1 MRLIDADALIVKFK
15 DDLESLQ
22 EFAFQ
27 LATIGAINTVKH
39 QSTVDAVPVI
49 RCKDCKRLG
58 VANMKDKYGQ
68 PSPIPCC
75 RRNGHIR
82 LGIKPDDYCSR
93 AERKEE

>member
-1 MRLIDADALIVKFK
+1 MRLIDADALRIVFTEKGSERVCGDK
-15 DDLESLQ
+15 LCK
-22 EFAFQ
+22 
-27 LATIGAINTVKH
+27 AII
-39 QSTVDAVPVI
+39 SRIDEMPTVDAVPVI

-68 PSPIPCC
+68 PNPVPCC

>member
-1 MRLIDADALIVKFK
+1 MRLIDADAV
-15 DDLESLQ
+15 
-22 EFAFQ
+22 
-27 LATIGAINTVKH
+27 INGVRNRCLGQTDVAKAEY
-39 QSTVDAVPVI
+39 QIIDMLNRMPAVDAVPVI

-68 PSPIPCC
+68 PNSVPCC

-93 AERKEE
+93 AERKDE

>member
-1 MRLIDADALIVKFK
+1 MRMIDADALKF
-15 DDLESLQ
+15 DIMCVYGSNPQYIRWLNH
-22 EFAFQ
+22 AP
-27 LATIGAINTVKH
+27 
-39 QSTVDAVPVI
+39 TVDAVPVI

-68 PSPIPCC
+68 PNPVPCC

-93 AERKEE
+93 AERREK

>member
-1 MRLIDADALIVKFK
+1 MRLIDLDDDGIVYCG
-15 DDLESLQ
+15 DDGEY
-22 EFAFQ
+22 
-27 LATIGAINTVKH
+27 VKYNIP
-39 QSTVDAVPVI
+39 SDMPTVDAVPVI

-68 PSPIPCC
+68 PNPVPCC